1 MVVRLVC
8 NEVTRVRFTAG
19 PLKHDEVQEFL
30 LSGVEA
36 ETPMIQVENSL
47 SLKASFIYLLNKT
60 SKICLK

>member
-1 MVVRLVC
+1 
-8 NEVTRVRFTAG
+8 
-19 PLKHDEVQEFL
+19 
-30 LSGVEA
+30 VEA